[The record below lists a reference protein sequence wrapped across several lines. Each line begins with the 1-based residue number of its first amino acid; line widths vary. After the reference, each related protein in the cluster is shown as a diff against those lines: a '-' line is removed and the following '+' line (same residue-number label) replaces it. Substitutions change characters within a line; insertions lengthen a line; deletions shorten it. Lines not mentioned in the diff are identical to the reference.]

1 MSRIA
6 YVNGRYLR
14 HAEAGVSIDDRAFVF
29 GDGLYEVCEVR
40 AGAMI
45 DEPRHLARLARSLAA
60 LRIDAPLT
68 EAALR
73 RVMREVI
80 ARNRVHDGLVYLQ
93 VSRGAARRDHGFPA
107 GPTRPGLVV
116 TAKSLDPRLNE
127 ARASTGVRVITQPD
141 ERWAH
146 PHVKTLQLLPNV
158 LGKQAAREAGAFESW
173 FVDKDGFITDGAS
186 TNAWI
191 VTSALVTRQIDAA
204 ILAQKETFA
213 AAGLVQDQP
222 CVPVIAFVMPE
233 FVPMIARL
241 IYRLERALQVAQV
254 REGAG
259 QHVECLRARSGN
271 GAGIPGVINSEP
283 CITKGILKSM
293 ETDVDFGQIS
303 VDVGGAVDFAAGEI
317 A

>member
-29 GDGLYEVCEVR
+29 GDGVYEVCEVH

-204 ILAQKETFA
+204 ILAGVTRATLIEVA
-213 AAGLVQDQP
+213 ADLGLKV
-222 CVPVIAFVMPE
+222 E
-233 FVPMIARL
+233 
-241 IYRLERALQVAQV
+241 ERAFTPAEAYAAREAFLSSATTIVLPVVEIDGRPIGDGKPGEVARALRLRFHDLAT
-254 REGAG
+254 RE
-259 QHVECLRARSGN
+259 
-271 GAGIPGVINSEP
+271 
-283 CITKGILKSM
+283 
-293 ETDVDFGQIS
+293 
-303 VDVGGAVDFAAGEI
+303 
-317 A
+317 

>member
-204 ILAQKETFA
+204 ILAGVTRATLIEVA
-213 AAGLVQDQP
+213 ADLGLKV
-222 CVPVIAFVMPE
+222 E
-233 FVPMIARL
+233 
-241 IYRLERALQVAQV
+241 ERAFTPAEAYAAREAFLSSATTIVLPVVEIDGRPIGDGKPGEVARALRLRFHDLAT
-254 REGAG
+254 RE
-259 QHVECLRARSGN
+259 
-271 GAGIPGVINSEP
+271 
-283 CITKGILKSM
+283 
-293 ETDVDFGQIS
+293 
-303 VDVGGAVDFAAGEI
+303 
-317 A
+317 

>member
-29 GDGLYEVCEVR
+29 GDGVYEVCEVR

-191 VTSALVTRQIDAA
+191 VTRALVTRQIDAA
-204 ILAQKETFA
+204 ILAGVTRATLIEVA
-213 AAGLVQDQP
+213 ADLGLKV
-222 CVPVIAFVMPE
+222 E
-233 FVPMIARL
+233 
-241 IYRLERALQVAQV
+241 ERAFTPAEAYAAREAFLSSATTIVLPVVEIDGRPIGDGKPGEVARALRLRFHDLAT
-254 REGAG
+254 RE
-259 QHVECLRARSGN
+259 
-271 GAGIPGVINSEP
+271 
-283 CITKGILKSM
+283 
-293 ETDVDFGQIS
+293 
-303 VDVGGAVDFAAGEI
+303 
-317 A
+317 